1 MSSGTPRRFL
11 LGGQAVD
18 VAELAPGLHI
28 VATPIGNLGDITLR
42 ALTALAGADL
52 IACEDTRVTRKLLD
66 RYGIAR
72 PLTPYHEHNA
82 AKARPMLLRR
92 LAEGAAIALVSDA
105 GTPLISDPGYKLVR
119 AAQDAGHTVTALPGA
134 SAVMAALAVAGLPTD
149 QFLFVGFLPPKE
161 AARRARIA
169 ELARI
174 PATLILF
181 ESGPRLAAT
190 LADLAAGLG
199 EQREAA
205 LCRELTKLHEE
216 IRRGELATLAESY
229 AHDTPRGE
237 IVLVVAPPQA
247 IEPVSAAETET
258 LLRQALKR
266 VSLKDA
272 VGEVADATGLPRRE
286 VYQRALELTESDQGR
301 KAWRGSLN
309 RAGRRNRRRGRN
321 ASRRFGSACRRKAAP
336 PCISSPKPI
345 ASWRGAGKRR
355 SARSTSSRGAAAR
368 WSSSR
373 SKRAT
378 ASTMRPK
385 R

>member
-1 MSSGTPRRFL
+1 MSDKLRNPPAGVEGTPRRFL
-11 LGGQAVD
+11 LGGQAVE
-18 VAELAPGLHI
+18 VARLAPGLHI

-42 ALTALAGADL
+42 ALETLAGADV
-52 IACEDTRVTRKLLD
+52 IACEDTRVTHKLLD

-119 AAQDAGHTVTALPGA
+119 AAQDAGHPVTALPGA

-174 PATLILF
+174 PATLVLF
-181 ESGPRLAAT
+181 ETGPRLAAT

-199 EQREAA
+199 GQREAA

-216 IRRGELATLAESY
+216 IRRGELATLAEATRRST
-229 AHDTPRGE
+229 AARRDRSGHRAAAGERAGWRGRNGDDA
-237 IVLVVAPPQA
+237 APGDGARFAQRRRRRSRRCHRPA
-247 IEPVSAAETET
+247 AARGLSARA
-258 LLRQALKR
+258 
-266 VSLKDA
+266 
-272 VGEVADATGLPRRE
+272 GADERN
-286 VYQRALELTESDQGR
+286 QGR
-301 KAWRGSLN
+301 DAWRGAL
-309 RAGRRNRRRGRN
+309 
-321 ASRRFGSACRRKAAP
+321 SR
-336 PCISSPKPI
+336 
-345 ASWRGAGKRR
+345 
-355 SARSTSSRGAAAR
+355 
-368 WSSSR
+368 
-373 SKRAT
+373 
-378 ASTMRPK
+378 
-385 R
+385 